1 MPLADYKQYVAMDRL
16 PSIWCPG
23 CGNGTALK
31 ALALALAELEIPPD
45 KTLLANGIGCSG
57 RVGDYVRCHR
67 FHGTHGRTLAFVTGI
82 KLVRPEIKAVCFLGD
97 GDCAAIGMSHFVHS
111 ARRNVDIATIVVN
124 NFNYGMT
131 GGQFSPLSPHNAITS
146 TSSSGKPEPDI
157 DICKLA
163 DVAGANYVSRTT
175 IYHVTEMKNY
185 IKEALGKKG
194 FSFVEIISPCPTYY
208 ARYNKLG
215 NIIQQLEWLKDK
227 FIPIEKY
234 NQMEDAEK
242 ENFFW
247 RGRLTDRNLPDLLS
261 AYTLGSRG

>member
-1 MPLADYKQYVAMDRL
+1 MPLPA
-16 PSIWCPG
+16 
-23 CGNGTALK
+23 
-31 ALALALAELEIPPD
+31 
-45 KTLLANGIGCSG
+45 
-57 RVGDYVRCHR
+57 
-67 FHGTHGRTLAFVTGI
+67 
-82 KLVRPEIKAVCFLGD
+82 RPAPE
-97 GDCAAIGMSHFVHS
+97 
-111 ARRNVDIATIVVN
+111 
-124 NFNYGMT
+124 
-131 GGQFSPLSPHNAITS
+131 
-146 TSSSGKPEPDI
+146 KPEPDI